1 LNINYIAVFL
11 GGVMVNKLWF
21 FMIIFGIASFIIKG
35 DNSLIKVITE
45 SSQRSVELLISLV
58 GIMAFWSGVMRIC
71 EKSGIVD
78 IFSRF
83 LSLPLRF
90 IFPGLYERSKP
101 AFFNII
107 MNITSNMLGLSNA
120 ATPFGLKAMEELQRI
135 NPKKDT
141 ASDYMVTFLII
152 NSASLQIIPTTL
164 ISLRASLGSKEPYD
178 IITPIII
185 TSSVSIIIA
194 LLLDKLFQRFK

>member
-78 IFSRF
+78 IFSKF

>member
-1 LNINYIAVFL
+1 
-11 GGVMVNKLWF
+11 MVNKFWF
-21 FMIIFGIASFIIKG
+21 FMILLGIVSFIIRG
-35 DNSLIKVITE
+35 DNTLIRVITE
-45 SSQRSVELLISLV
+45 SSQRSVELLLALLGV
-58 GIMAFWSGVMRIC
+58 MAFWSGVMRIA
-71 EKSGIVD
+71 EKSGLVD
-78 IFSRF
+78 VLAKV

-90 IFPGLYERSKP
+90 IFPGLYEKSKS

-120 ATPFGLKAMEELQRI
+120 ATPFGLKAMEELQKI

-164 ISLRASLGSKEPYD
+164 ISLRASLGSNNPAG
-178 IITPIII
+178 IITPIIL
-185 TSSVSIIIA
+185 TSLISLIIA
-194 LLLDKLFQRFK
+194 LFLDRIFKGIFK

>member
-1 LNINYIAVFL
+1 
-11 GGVMVNKLWF
+11 MVNRFWI
-21 FMIIFGIASFIIKG
+21 FMIVVGIFSFIIKG

-45 SSQRSVELLISLV
+45 SSQRSVELLIALV
-58 GIMAFWSGVMRIC
+58 GIMAFWSGVMRVC
-71 EKSGIVD
+71 EKSGLVD
-78 IFSRF
+78 VFAKF

-90 IFPGLYERSKP
+90 IFPGLYEKSKS

-120 ATPFGLKAMEELQRI
+120 ATPFGLRAMEELQKI

-164 ISLRASLGSKEPYD
+164 ISLRASLGSRDPSD
-178 IITPIII
+178 IITPIIV
-185 TSSVSIIIA
+185 TSLISLIIA
-194 LLLDKLFQRFK
+194 LFLDKLFQRIFK

>member
-1 LNINYIAVFL
+1 
-11 GGVMVNKLWF
+11 MVNKLWF

-78 IFSRF
+78 IFSKF

>member
-1 LNINYIAVFL
+1 
-11 GGVMVNKLWF
+11 MVNRFWF
-21 FMIIFGIASFIIKG
+21 FMIVLGIASFIIRG
-35 DNSLIKVITE
+35 DNTLIKVITE
-45 SSQRSVELLISLV
+45 SSQRSVELLLALL
-58 GIMAFWSGVMRIC
+58 GIMAFWSGIMRIA
-71 EKSGIVD
+71 EKSGLVEILSK
-78 IFSRF
+78 I

-90 IFPGLYERSKP
+90 IFPGLYQRSKS

-120 ATPFGLKAMEELQRI
+120 ATPFGLKAMEELQKI

-164 ISLRASLGSKEPYD
+164 ISLRASLGSNNPTS
-178 IITPIII
+178 IITPIIL
-185 TSSVSIIIA
+185 TSLISLIIA
-194 LLLDKLFQRFK
+194 LILDRFFRRIFK

>member
-1 LNINYIAVFL
+1 
-11 GGVMVNKLWF
+11 MVNRFWF
-21 FMIIFGIASFIIKG
+21 FMIVLGIASFIIRG
-35 DNSLIKVITE
+35 DNTLIKVITE
-45 SSQRSVELLISLV
+45 SSQRSVELLLALL
-58 GIMAFWSGVMRIC
+58 GIMAFWSGIMRIA
-71 EKSGIVD
+71 EKSGLVEILSKV
-78 IFSRF
+78 

-90 IFPGLYERSKP
+90 IFPGLYQRSKS

-120 ATPFGLKAMEELQRI
+120 ATPFGLKAMEELQKI

-164 ISLRASLGSKEPYD
+164 ISLRASLGSNNPTS
-178 IITPIII
+178 IITPIIL
-185 TSSVSIIIA
+185 TSLISLIIA
-194 LLLDKLFQRFK
+194 LILDRFFRRIFK

>member
-1 LNINYIAVFL
+1 
-11 GGVMVNKLWF
+11 MVNRFWF
-21 FMIIFGIASFIIKG
+21 FMILLGIVSFIIRG
-35 DNSLIKVITE
+35 DNTLIKVITE
-45 SSQRSVELLISLV
+45 SSQRSVELLLALL
-58 GIMAFWSGVMRIC
+58 GIMAFWSGIMRIA
-71 EKSGIVD
+71 EKSGLVD
-78 IFSRF
+78 VFAKV

-90 IFPGLYERSKP
+90 IFPGLYEKSKS

-164 ISLRASLGSKEPYD
+164 ISLRASLGSNNPAG
-178 IITPIII
+178 IITPIIL
-185 TSSVSIIIA
+185 TSFISLIIA
-194 LLLDKLFQRFK
+194 LFLDRIFKGIFK

>member
-1 LNINYIAVFL
+1 
-11 GGVMVNKLWF
+11 MVNKLWF